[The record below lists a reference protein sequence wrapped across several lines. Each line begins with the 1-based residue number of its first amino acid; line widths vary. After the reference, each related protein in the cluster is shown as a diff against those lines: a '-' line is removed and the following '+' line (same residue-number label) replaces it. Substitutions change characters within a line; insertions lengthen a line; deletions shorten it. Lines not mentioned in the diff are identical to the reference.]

1 MVWRNGGV
9 DERLDIVSFLQGI
22 LLLRIVVSFI
32 PRQHFRHM
40 LVHGTS
46 LLRWFL
52 ETAKSYAQK
61 TGSWYFQDLEGIKK
75 EKNNTGARMTSST
88 SDNPQENEKK
98 NHQLC

>member
-1 MVWRNGGV
+1 MFYELNDLNSPAFMVWRNGGV

-32 PRQHFRHM
+32 TRQHFRHM

-52 ETAKSYAQK
+52 ERAKSYAQK
-61 TGSWYFQDLEGIKK
+61 TGS
-75 EKNNTGARMTSST
+75 
-88 SDNPQENEKK
+88 
-98 NHQLC
+98 